1 MIEQNANPTNENQ
14 PFEKRLERAL
24 ADEQMHS
31 ALERFAPSWQASRK
45 TVFDYEEDAYGPDYS
60 FTRMRAM
67 LREAKDYAIEHQP
80 ELLAQFKSNAEAAG
94 AIVYQAQTAED
105 ANQYIYELCRRKGID
120 LVVKSKTMVS
130 EETELNH
137 YLEAR
142 NIQAV
147 ETDLGEWVAQLAHE
161 RPSHMVMPIIHK
173 TRQQVGTLLTEA
185 TGREISR
192 ENIAEQVAV
201 IRVEH
206 RKSFLNAGMGI
217 SGANAL
223 IAESGTVMMLT
234 NEGNG
239 RLVTSLPPVHVVMA
253 GYDKLIGT
261 IAEAI
266 TQLRLLA
273 RSATA
278 QHITS
283 YTTFITGPAT
293 PEKEMHIVL
302 VDNGRSEMRADPRFK
317 EALRCIRCAA
327 CANICPPYQQVGGH
341 AFGHIYSGAI
351 GLVVTPFHHGI
362 DAGAGPQ
369 SLCVSCNACE
379 TVCPVEIPLPSLI
392 LDVRRRTVEAK
403 GLPWL
408 KKLIFG
414 TMARPRL
421 FDVAIRFASI
431 AQFPITRGSSYV
443 RARKLGIVGKLPGM
457 HSLAKLTRWRSLP
470 AFASV
475 PLRDRVMKQV
485 VAGETTSEAVTVTE
499 GAGRPLALMRLA
511 NAAAQLLYG
520 SGKTKGEGSPLQGA
534 IMVCYFAGCMTDRLY
549 PEMGEA
555 VIKVLQ
561 ACGVQVTYPPKQNCC
576 GLPALNSGDRPDGAA
591 MARQTIT
598 ILEQALK
605 ETNADYILSAS
616 TSCVV
621 TIVQDYMKLFEDLQQ
636 SGWLQ
641 RARALSERVVDFTS
655 FMDRVLLAGD
665 KNDDAQ
671 VNDPRVTG
679 GVTGRLHVEATLA
692 VARFPADRLVGTVNS
707 ADVTV
712 TYHDSCQSCNCLGLR
727 LEARHIIQNMLGL
740 ELREMPQSDVCCGF
754 GGSTSLEHGEVA
766 ERLLENKLNNAESTG
781 AMVLVADNPGC
792 LMHLRGGVDATGRK
806 MRVLHLAE
814 LIAERIS

>member
-1 MIEQNANPTNENQ
+1 VHEVSIQQSESVKNSVEANHINEHQ
-14 PFEKRLERAL
+14 DFEARLEHAL
-24 ADEQMHS
+24 ADEQMHA
-31 ALERFAPSWQASRK
+31 ALERFAPSWRTSRK
-45 TVFDYEEDAYGPDYS
+45 TVFDFEENEYGPDYS
-60 FTRMRAM
+60 FEHMRSL
-67 LREAKDYAIEHQP
+67 LRQAKDYAIENQP
-80 ELLAQFKSNAEAAG
+80 ELLAQFKAHAQAAG
-94 AIVYQAQTAED
+94 AIVYEARTAED
-105 ANQYIYELCRRKGID
+105 ANRYIYELCRRKGIN
-120 LVVKSKTMVS
+120 LIVKSKTMVS

-142 NIQAV
+142 NIQAI

-185 TGREISR
+185 AGREISR

-206 RKSFLNAGMGI
+206 RKSFLHAGMGI

-261 IAEAI
+261 FAEAMA
-266 TQLRLLA
+266 QLRLLA

-293 PEKEMHIVL
+293 PGKEMHIVL

-317 EALRCIRCAA
+317 DALRCIRCAA

-341 AFGHIYSGAI
+341 AFGYIYSGAI

-379 TVCPVEIPLPSLI
+379 TICPVEIPLPSLI

-408 KKLIFG
+408 KKVIFG
-414 TMARPRL
+414 AMTHPRL
-421 FDVAIRFASI
+421 FDLVLRFASI
-431 AQFPITRGSSYV
+431 VQFPLTHGSSYV
-443 RARKLGIVGKLPGM
+443 RRRYLGIAGKLPGTR
-457 HSLAKLTRWRSLP
+457 SLAKLTRWRSLP
-470 AFASV
+470 AFASK
-475 PLRDRVMKQV
+475 PLRDRVGKQLAV
-485 VAGETTSEAVTVTE
+485 RDTTSQGETKPGVIT
-499 GAGRPLALMRLA
+499 
-511 NAAAQLLYG
+511 
-520 SGKTKGEGSPLQGA
+520 
-534 IMVCYFAGCMTDRLY
+534 VCYFAGCMTDRLY

-555 VIKVLQ
+555 VMKVLK
-561 ACGVQVTYPPKQNCC
+561 ACGVQVTYPSKQNCC

-591 MARQTIT
+591 MARQTIAM
-598 ILEQALK
+598 LEQALQ
-605 ETNADYILSAS
+605 ETKADYILSAS

-636 SGWLQ
+636 LGWLR
-641 RARALSERVVDFTS
+641 RAQALAEKVVDFTS
-655 FMDRVLLAGD
+655 FLDRVLLAGGT
-665 KNDDAQ
+665 K
-671 VNDPRVTG
+671 
-679 GVTGRLHVEATLA
+679 LA
-692 VARFPADRLVGTVNS
+692 VRNGKSDQVIC
-707 ADVTV
+707 

-727 LEARHIIQNMLGL
+727 SEARHIIQDVLGL

-766 ERLLENKLNNAESTG
+766 ERLLNNKLNNAESTG
-781 AMVLVADNPGC
+781 ATVLIADNPGC
-792 LMHLRGGVDATGRK
+792 LMHLRGGVDASGRR

-814 LIAERIS
+814 LVAERYSLEQHLQSAPRSNTSIRQ